1 MSVSG
6 NPVAM
11 YTPSNGQAHIFYR
24 GDGDSRQGFVIEHVF
39 WGEEYYNQPYVPK
52 SEQWVGPNATYT
64 LSRVGGSMDWIWD
77 PIDFLKTTPCKVAE
91 LSALKRRRQRQ
102 KPYFAWCC
110 SSKLL

>member
-52 SEQWVGPNATYT
+52 SEQWVGPNATYIQASRT
-64 LSRVGGSMDWIWD
+64 GRSCYNVLLSPPNDRTRSGISASCD
-77 PIDFLKTTPCKVAE
+77 E
-91 LSALKRRRQRQ
+91 LTG
-102 KPYFAWCC
+102 
-110 SSKLL
+110 

>member
-52 SEQWVGPNATYT
+52 SESSG
-64 LSRVGGSMDWIWD
+64 
-77 PIDFLKTTPCKVAE
+77 
-91 LSALKRRRQRQ
+91 SALTLPTYRRRAPRRH
-102 KPYFAWCC
+102 
-110 SSKLL
+110 